1 MPDVEIAVTIAEIGF
16 EERIWV
22 TVGAN
27 YKDQRVTHPLTLDSD
42 AQKLEWNAYF
52 VALIVLHLR
61 RVEYRP
67 SMAPRGGGALYPP
80 PPVRADSIFV
90 KDMRGDSAFQL
101 NKRRA
106 YTEEVSTQ
114 MFQKRSYNTTDMDV
128 VIRLNALY
136 AAMQE
141 HDCTVLEAA
150 GLLADAVETAR
161 TARRRMIERHVLPDV
176 IDYVAYKYV
185 EDVGNSYV
193 SAWMDNATHAFYSL
207 DSGVIKKYIRR
218 AQLDA
223 KVKTAEWRIR
233 VRKATDSDPPSRHVM
248 RELLPGFD
256 EVWAAMVKAGEVDA
270 DEDWTEDSEDLV
282 SNPADLPELPLKRHP
297 LLDTPDTLLDLPE
310 RTLPRGV
317 AEEGQ
322 GQKQGQ
328 RKGRGSGSGRG
339 AGRGPGKRGRSAAG
353 GVGGVDGRVRQR
365 RGVAP
370 TSDDDEHPRHPIPSE
385 DPEDGGPAQ
394 EVGAA
399 PEVAPGG
406 AEPCPHGRDTEDAPE
421 GGDAPDG
428 GEDNVP
434 SMSPSQTTS
443 EQGPG
448 KAVSPS
454 PAREGPGKSVRPSAL
469 RELRSLASEI
479 SPPTQRL
486 RTKQPPFKPPSRASQ
501 PQERGKGRARVG
513 SK

>member
-1 MPDVEIAVTIAEIGF
+1 
-16 EERIWV
+16 
-22 TVGAN
+22 
-27 YKDQRVTHPLTLDSD
+27 
-42 AQKLEWNAYF
+42 
-52 VALIVLHLR
+52 
-61 RVEYRP
+61 
-67 SMAPRGGGALYPP
+67 
-80 PPVRADSIFV
+80 
-90 KDMRGDSAFQL
+90 
-101 NKRRA
+101 
-106 YTEEVSTQ
+106 

-141 HDCTVLEAA
+141 HDGTVLEAA